1 MKRLLV
7 VLCALSAISS
17 SAFAAPPAASEDSI
31 RRLLE
36 VTEARKLLDGM
47 MAQVDALMRRNME
60 QALRG
65 RQLTPEQE
73 AIIARMRGRMAD
85 AFREE
90 MAWDKLEPLYVRVYR
105 DTFTQDEVDGMLA
118 FYRTDAGRALIV
130 KMPAVIQTTMG
141 DMQQRMQ
148 PLVQKMRAIEEEA
161 LTELRATER
170 PPATR

>member
-1 MKRLLV
+1 VKRLII
-7 VLCALSAISS
+7 ALSILAATSTP
-17 SAFAAPPAASEDSI
+17 AFAAPQPPSEESI

-47 MAQVDALMRRNME
+47 MAQIDALMRRNME

-73 AIIARMRGRMAD
+73 EIIARMRNKMAD

-90 MAWDKLEPLYVRVYR
+90 MAWDKLEPMYVSVYQN
-105 DTFTQDEVDGMLA
+105 TFTQGEVDGMLA
-118 FYRTDAGRALIV
+118 FYRTDAGRAVIV

-141 DMQQRMQ
+141 EMQLRMQ

-170 PPATR
+170 KGGS

>member
-1 MKRLLV
+1 MKHFLV
-7 VLCALSAISS
+7 ALSALAAIST
-17 SAFAAPPAASEDSI
+17 SALAAPPAPSEDSI

-47 MAQVDALMRRNME
+47 MAQIDTLMRRNMD

-65 RQLTPEQE
+65 RQLTSEQE
-73 AIIARMRGRMAD
+73 AIIARMRNKMAD

-105 DTFTQDEVDGMLA
+105 DTFTQTEVDGMLA
-118 FYRTDAGRALIV
+118 FYRTDAGRAVIV
-130 KMPAVIQTTMG
+130 KMPAVLQTTMG
-141 DMQQRMQ
+141 QMQQRMQ
-148 PLVQKMRAIEEEA
+148 PLIAKMRTIEQEA

-170 PPATR
+170 RNAD

>member
-7 VLCALSAISS
+7 VLCALASISCP
-17 SAFAAPPAASEDSI
+17 AFAASPPPSEDSI

-85 AFREE
+85 AFRDE
-90 MAWDKLEPLYVRVYR
+90 MAWDKLEPLYLRVYQN
-105 DTFTQDEVDGMLA
+105 TFTQGEVDGMLA
-118 FYRTDAGRALIV
+118 FYRTDAGRAVIV

-141 DMQQRMQ
+141 EMQLRMQ
-148 PLVQKMRAIEEEA
+148 PLIQKMRAIEEEA
-161 LTELRATER
+161 LAELRATER
-170 PPATR
+170 KGGN

>member
-1 MKRLLV
+1 MKHLII
-7 VLCALSAISS
+7 ALFALAATSTY
-17 SAFAAPPAASEDSI
+17 AFAAAPAPSEDSI

-47 MAQVDALMRRNME
+47 MAQVDTLMRRNME

-73 AIIARMRGRMAD
+73 AIIARMRNKMAD

-90 MAWDKLEPLYVRVYR
+90 MAWEKLEPLYLRVYR
-105 DTFTQDEVDGMLA
+105 DTFTQAEVDGMLA
-118 FYRTDAGRALIV
+118 FYRTDAGRAVIV

-141 DMQQRMQ
+141 EMQQRMQ
-148 PLVQKMRAIEEEA
+148 PLIAKMRAIEEEA
-161 LTELRATER
+161 LAELRATER
-170 PPATR
+170 KNGK

>member
-1 MKRLLV
+1 MIRLAI
-7 VLCALSAISS
+7 ALLAWTVAGSA
-17 SAFAAPPAASEDSI
+17 AFAAPPAPSEGSI

-47 MAQVDALMRRNME
+47 MAQIDTLMRRNME

-73 AIIARMRGRMAD
+73 AIIARMRNKMAD
-85 AFREE
+85 AFHEE

-105 DTFTQDEVDGMLA
+105 DTFTQAEVDGMLA
-118 FYRTDAGRALIV
+118 FYRTDAGRAVIV

-141 DMQQRMQ
+141 EMQQRMQ
-148 PLVQKMRAIEEEA
+148 PMIAKMRTIEEEA
-161 LTELRATER
+161 LAELRATE
-170 PPATR
+170 PKNGN

>member
-1 MKRLLV
+1 MKRLILAFF
-7 VLCALSAISS
+7 ALAATSTYV
-17 SAFAAPPAASEDSI
+17 FAAPPAPSEDSI

-65 RQLTPEQE
+65 RQVTPEQE

-105 DTFTQDEVDGMLA
+105 DTFTQAEVDGMLD

-141 DMQQRMQ
+141 EMQQRMQ
-148 PLVQKMRAIEEEA
+148 PLIAKMRTIEEEA
-161 LTELRATER
+161 LAELRATER
-170 PPATR
+170 KDGR

>member
-1 MKRLLV
+1 MKRLFFALLV
-7 VLCALSAISS
+7 LAALSSP
-17 SAFAAPPAASEDSI
+17 AFAAPPPPNEDSI

-36 VTEARKLLDGM
+36 VTEARKLLDAM
-47 MAQVDALMRRNME
+47 MAQIDTLMRRNME

-90 MAWDKLEPLYVRVYR
+90 MTWEKLEPLYVRVYR
-105 DTFTQDEVDGMLA
+105 DSFTQDEVDGMLA

-130 KMPAVIQTTMG
+130 KMPAVVQTTMG
-141 DMQQRMQ
+141 EMQQRMQ
-148 PLVQKMRAIEEEA
+148 PPIVKMRTIEEEA
-161 LTELRATER
+161 LAELRATER
-170 PPATR
+170 KDGN

>member
-1 MKRLLV
+1 MKRLLIT
-7 VLCALSAISS
+7 LCALAAISS
-17 SAFAAPPAASEDSI
+17 PAFAAPQPPSEDSI

-60 QALRG
+60 QALLG

-90 MAWDKLEPLYVRVYR
+90 MTWDKLEPLYVRVYQN
-105 DTFTQDEVDGMLA
+105 TFTQGEVDGMLA
-118 FYRTDAGRALIV
+118 FYRTDAGRAVIE

-141 DMQQRMQ
+141 EMQLRMQ
-148 PLVQKMRAIEEEA
+148 PLIQKMRAIEEEA
-161 LTELRATER
+161 LAELRATER
-170 PPATR
+170 KGGN

>member
-1 MKRLLV
+1 MKRLFFALLV
-7 VLCALSAISS
+7 LAALSSP
-17 SAFAAPPAASEDSI
+17 AFAAPPPPNEDSI

-36 VTEARKLLDGM
+36 VTEARKLLDAM
-47 MAQVDALMRRNME
+47 MAQIDTLMRRNME

-90 MAWDKLEPLYVRVYR
+90 MTWEKLEPLYVRVYR
-105 DTFTQDEVDGMLA
+105 DSFTQDEVDGMLA

-130 KMPAVIQTTMG
+130 KMPAVVQTTMG
-141 DMQQRMQ
+141 EMQQRMQ
-148 PLVQKMRAIEEEA
+148 PLIVKMRTIEEEA
-161 LTELRATER
+161 LAELRATER
-170 PPATR
+170 KDGN

>member
-1 MKRLLV
+1 VKRLFI
-7 VLCALSAISS
+7 ALSALAAIST
-17 SAFAAPPAASEDSI
+17 SAFAAPPAPSEDSI

-47 MAQVDALMRRNME
+47 MAQIDTLMRRNMD

-65 RQLTPEQE
+65 RQLTSEQE
-73 AIIARMRGRMAD
+73 AIIARMRNKMAD

-105 DTFTQDEVDGMLA
+105 DTFTQTEVDGMLA
-118 FYRTDAGRALIV
+118 FYRTDAGRAVIV
-130 KMPAVIQTTMG
+130 KMPAVLQTTMG
-141 DMQQRMQ
+141 QMQQRMQ
-148 PLVQKMRAIEEEA
+148 PLIAKMRTIEQEA

-170 PPATR
+170 RNAD

>member
-1 MKRLLV
+1 MKRLILAFF
-7 VLCALSAISS
+7 ALAATSTYV
-17 SAFAAPPAASEDSI
+17 FAAPPAPSEDSI

-47 MAQVDALMRRNME
+47 MTQVDALMRRNME

-73 AIIARMRGRMAD
+73 AIVARMRNKMAD

-105 DTFTQDEVDGMLA
+105 DTFTQAEVDGMLD

-141 DMQQRMQ
+141 EMQQRMQ
-148 PLVQKMRAIEEEA
+148 PMIAKMRAIEEEA
-161 LTELRATER
+161 LAELRTTER
-170 PPATR
+170 KDGR